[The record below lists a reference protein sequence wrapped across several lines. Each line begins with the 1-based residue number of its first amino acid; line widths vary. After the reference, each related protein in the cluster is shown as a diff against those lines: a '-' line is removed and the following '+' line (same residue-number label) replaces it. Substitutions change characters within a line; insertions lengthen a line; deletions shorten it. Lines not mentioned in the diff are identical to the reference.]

1 MNRKLIVNLSGGM
14 GNQLFQYFFGISY
27 AKIFNRKLYIDNKT
41 GFLTDFAFK
50 RNFELP
56 LSNLE
61 NAKSYTLNFLFFRI
75 MRKLFKKEIIKIFN
89 TLFITENVLK
99 KYKDIL
105 EKNSNV
111 NKIFIIGDFQNE
123 EYFEKDKIEIKKSL
137 NFKEIKNNKIIKIL
151 NCLDLNNTVA
161 IGMRFYEELSKN
173 KQHLVGDVTPIS
185 FYNKSIELFNKKLQ
199 NPNYVIFSFKDNEIL
214 KKLNIAKEKVVFI
227 NDETIQCENIE
238 KLLMMSNFKNFII
251 SNSSFYWWAA
261 YFAEMKYGKI
271 NIVPTNNFFDN
282 KTVPNRWKTLD

>member
-1 MNRKLIVNLSGGM
+1 MNSEV
-14 GNQLFQYFFGISY
+14 
-27 AKIFNRKLYIDNKT
+27 
-41 GFLTDFAFK
+41 
-50 RNFELP
+50 
-56 LSNLE
+56 LE
-61 NAKSYTLNFLFFRI
+61 NLN
-75 MRKLFKKEIIKIFN
+75 K
-89 TLFITENVLK
+89 LK
-99 KYKDIL
+99 KMLVLLSEERKVVMSHHKTFEHV
-105 EKNSNV
+105 EK
-111 NKIFIIGDFQNE
+111 
-123 EYFEKDKIEIKKSL
+123 
-137 NFKEIKNNKIIKIL
+137 
-151 NCLDLNNTVA
+151 
-161 IGMRFYEELSKN
+161 MR
-173 KQHLVGDVTPIS
+173 DVV
-185 FYNKSIELFNKKLQ
+185 NKSIELFNKKLQ